1 MRRYK
6 MVIISVIIL
15 LLINNIMHSKVSYAL
30 DIANSKN
37 QVLLSEIPN
46 EEIYLYALDSDE
58 GKSVYED
65 ILLNVKGKKKRFN
78 WIVDSGLS
86 FRPELIL
93 TDINNDGKKE
103 LVIII
108 TTGHGTGKNTQEVH
122 IFKEET
128 LEEIKVQNPFDIIS
142 KNVKTKVYKDENSV
156 KVYININGKES
167 VISSKK
173 LNELYNDQNNKKNF
187 GDTLFFRDFL
197 IYEVYNE
204 KLKAIVGGDIFFW
217 NYLVNIKIEYKF
229 ESNMLVV
236 DKIYFDVTEYFKD

>member
-6 MVIISVIIL
+6 IVIISIIIL

-46 EEIYLYALDSDE
+46 EDIYLYALDSDE

-65 ILLNVKGKKKRFN
+65 ILLNVKGKKKRFK

-108 TTGHGTGKNTQEVH
+108 TTGHGTGINTQEVH

-142 KNVKTKVYKDENSV
+142 VP
-156 KVYININGKES
+156 
-167 VISSKK
+167 
-173 LNELYNDQNNKKNF
+173 
-187 GDTLFFRDFL
+187 
-197 IYEVYNE
+197 
-204 KLKAIVGGDIFFW
+204 
-217 NYLVNIKIEYKF
+217 
-229 ESNMLVV
+229 
-236 DKIYFDVTEYFKD
+236 

>member
-1 MRRYK
+1 

-46 EEIYLYALDSDE
+46 EEIYALDSDE

-108 TTGHGTGKNTQEVH
+108 TTGHGTGINTQEVH

-217 NYLVNIKIEYKF
+217 NYLVNIKIDYKF

>member
-6 MVIISVIIL
+6 MVIISIIIL

-93 TDINNDGKKE
+93 TDINNDGKKR
-103 LVIII
+103 
-108 TTGHGTGKNTQEVH
+108 
-122 IFKEET
+122 
-128 LEEIKVQNPFDIIS
+128 IS
-142 KNVKTKVYKDENSV
+142 YNNNHRTWHRNKYSRST
-156 KVYININGKES
+156 YIQG
-167 VISSKK
+167 
-173 LNELYNDQNNKKNF
+173 
-187 GDTLFFRDFL
+187 RDFGR
-197 IYEVYNE
+197 N
-204 KLKAIVGGDIFFW
+204 
-217 NYLVNIKIEYKF
+217 
-229 ESNMLVV
+229 
-236 DKIYFDVTEYFKD
+236 